1 MEFDLFRERRSSHWV
16 KGGGVSKRGV
26 YNWGQACF
34 IPSSL
39 AQVCFLIN
47 AQPRN
52 LLQNP
57 DAGHGTQ
64 GWRTYGQATIE
75 NGVNGNPCFV
85 VRNGGYF
92 IQNVNSSL

>member
-1 MEFDLFRERRSSHWV
+1 VVRPSIFAILNQQPIHFR
-16 KGGGVSKRGV
+16 KGSPKNRKI
-26 YNWGQACF
+26 A
-34 IPSSL
+34 SL
-39 AQVCFLIN
+39 APVCFLIN

-75 NGVNGNPCFV
+75 NSVDGNPWFV
-85 VRNGGYF
+85 VRNGGYL
-92 IQNVNSSL
+92 IQDVNGSL